1 MAVDVHGQGCRAGT
15 RLAGL
20 VDDRGDAALLGEVV
34 GALGLER
41 ERARRPVLQGHGEVI
56 VEVVD
61 DLAVIVRR
69 LVVRLLGELTRG
81 DFHCVWSLREVPGDG
96 DSVDTRDDNDDGS
109 DNTHR
114 DCDNGVEL
122 AGGRVPSGLRAVSTL
137 PQIGTEERACDRGNQ
152 ADDAPCGHPHEPPE
166 PEVHVPAERREGVGN
181 GAEEADDDE
190 RDQVCA
196 R

>member
-1 MAVDVHGQGCRAGT
+1 MCR
-15 RLAGL
+15 
-20 VDDRGDAALLGEVV
+20 
-34 GALGLER
+34 
-41 ERARRPVLQGHGEVI
+41 PFLQGHGEAI
-56 VEVVD
+56 VVVVD

-81 DFHCVWSLREVPGDG
+81 DFHRVWPFREVPDHGDP
-96 DSVDTRDDNDDGS
+96 VDTRDDNDDGS

-137 PQIGTEERACDRGNQ
+137 PQIGTEERARERGNQ
-152 ADDAPCGHPHEPPE
+152 ADDAVSGYPHEPPVA
-166 PEVHVPAERREGVGN
+166 EVHVPADRRENVSDD
-181 GAEEADDDE
+181 AEDGGDDE
-190 RDQVCA
+190 CQQVCA